1 MKAKIQPRINTEG
14 RTPLQ
19 DVIPLSTPFILF
31 VDPSS
36 ICNSKCKFCPNG
48 HPEIIK
54 KSGRTQRIMDFDLYK
69 KIIDD
74 LKEFN
79 KPLKVLRTYK
89 DGEPLLNKD
98 FSKMVKYAK
107 DSGCVQY
114 IDTTTNG
121 LLITEERMKPIIDAG
136 LDKINI
142 SVNGLSDK
150 SFLDFTGV
158 KVNFDKYVDNI
169 KKLYEIKGNCEIVIK
184 IAGDTLT
191 PKGKEF
197 FYETFGNYC
206 DRIFV
211 ENSINCWPEFDVE
224 KEANLIISKEKGI
237 YNQPISA
244 VNCCPYIFYSMS
256 VNSDG
261 LVSVCFLDWQH
272 KMIIGNVKTQSLK
285 EIWNGFKLF
294 KYQFMNLDGKRKE
307 HSICGKCSQLS
318 HGMADNI
325 DPHLSELKE
334 RFLCKRLQ

>member
-36 ICNSKCKFCPNG
+36 ICNFRCKFCPNG

-54 KSGRTQRIMDFDLYK
+54 ESGRTQCTMDFDLYK

-74 LKEFN
+74 LKEFD
-79 KPLKVLRTYK
+79 KPLKTLRLYK
-89 DGEPLLNKD
+89 DGEPLLNPNLS
-98 FSKMVKYAK
+98 FMIKYAK
-107 DSGCVQY
+107 DSNHVQY

-121 LLITEERMKPIIDAG
+121 FFINNSWLEPIIEAG

-142 SVNGLSDK
+142 SVNGISNKD
-150 SFLDFTGV
+150 FLEFSGV
-158 KVNFDKYVDNI
+158 KVDFNNYVENI
-169 KKLYEIKGNCEIVIK
+169 KSLYKIKGNCEIVIK
-184 IAGDTLT
+184 IPGDNLT

-206 DRIFV
+206 DRIFI
-211 ENSINCWPEFDVE
+211 ENSMNCWPEFDVE
-224 KEANLIISKEKGI
+224 KEANIILSKEKGI
-237 YNQPISA
+237 YNQPISE

-261 LVSVCFLDWQH
+261 TVSVCFLDWQH
-272 KMIIGNVKTQSLK
+272 KMIIGDVKHQSLK
-285 EIWNGFKLF
+285 EIWDGFKLF
-294 KYQFMNLDGKRKE
+294 KYQFMNLDEKRKD
-307 HSICGKCSQLS
+307 HSICRKCSQLS

-325 DPHLSELKE
+325 DPYLNELKE
-334 RFLCKRLQ
+334 RFLCKRL